1 MDKIEIKQQL
11 IQLENRDV
19 VQKWFNI
26 IHKRDLNLTRTKEI
40 NSAAKQSSE
49 FFKNAELANYTV
61 RPLLTFYG
69 ISTLS
74 RALILLLKPNSGE
87 NTLAAGHGLQTMNWS
102 NTLSSSEINQSLKN
116 IGQLEVKTCKGLFTE
131 LINGT
136 QNRISI
142 HANSSVVDWRLEYD
156 IPNIGFS
163 FTLNE
168 LISRIPDLNTDLKIL
183 KIEEKYCPV
192 DKMSFNN
199 ESGFRCNVNQRFEV
213 IKHTFKE
220 FGYAISNSNNA
231 YELTCSSEIFKK
243 NLPFF
248 LHQYVNKMFRS
259 IPVLHLVQP
268 FDDKN
273 YYSEIGITFLL
284 SYYLGM
290 LVRYFPT
297 HWNSLVQ
304 GERGDIYWP
313 VLNRAQNYV
322 ETVYPELIIEF
333 INDILKEKEKEKQR
347 ES

>member
-1 MDKIEIKQQL
+1 MDKREIKQQL
-11 IQLENRDV
+11 LQLENRDV

-26 IHKRDLNLTRTKEI
+26 IHNRELNLTRTKEI

-87 NTLAAGHGLQTMNWS
+87 NTLTAGHGLQTINWS
-102 NTLSSSEINQSLKN
+102 NTLSGSEISKSLRN

-142 HANSSVVDWRLEYD
+142 HVNSGGVDWRLGYD
-156 IPNIGFS
+156 IPNVGFS

-168 LISRIPDLNTDLKIL
+168 LISRIPDLNTDLKNL
-183 KIEEKYCPV
+183 RIEEKYCSV
-192 DKMSFNN
+192 NEMSFNS
-199 ESGFRCNVNQRFEV
+199 ESGFSCKVNQRFEL
-213 IKHTFKE
+213 IKHTFEE
-220 FGYAISNSNNA
+220 FGYAISNSNKT
-231 YELTCSSEIFKK
+231 YELTCSSEIFEK
-243 NLPFF
+243 NLPLF
-248 LHQYVNKMFRS
+248 LHQYVNKMFGA
-259 IPVLHLVQP
+259 IPVLHVVQP

-273 YYSEIGITFLL
+273 YYSEIALTFLL

-304 GERGDIYWP
+304 GESGDIYWP
-313 VLNRAQNYV
+313 VLNRAQSYI

-333 INDILKEKEKEKQR
+333 INDILKEKEV
-347 ES
+347 

>member
-1 MDKIEIKQQL
+1 MDKKEIKQQL
-11 IQLENRDV
+11 LQLENRDV

-26 IHKRDLNLTRTKEI
+26 IHKRELNSTRTKEI

-49 FFKNAELANYTV
+49 FLKNAELANYTV

-87 NTLAAGHGLQTMNWS
+87 NTLTAGHGLQTINWS
-102 NTLSSSEINQSLKN
+102 NTLSGNEISKSLKN

-142 HANSSVVDWRLEYD
+142 HVNSGGVDWRLEYD
-156 IPNIGFS
+156 IPHVGFNL
-163 FTLNE
+163 TLND
-168 LISRIPDLNTDLKIL
+168 LISRIPDLNADLKNLI
-183 KIEEKYCPV
+183 IEEKYCSV
-192 DKMSFNN
+192 NEMSFNS
-199 ESGFRCNVNQRFEV
+199 ESGFRCKVNQRFEL
-213 IKHTFKE
+213 IKHTFEE
-220 FGYAISNSNNA
+220 FGYAISDSNKT
-231 YELTCSSEIFKK
+231 YELSCSSEIFTK
-243 NLPFF
+243 NLPLF
-248 LHQYVNKMFRS
+248 LHKYVNKMFGA
-259 IPVLHLVQP
+259 IPVLHIVQP
-268 FDDKN
+268 FDNKN
-273 YYSEIGITFLL
+273 YYSEIALTFLL

-304 GERGDIYWP
+304 GESGDIYWP
-313 VLNRAQNYV
+313 VLNRAQSYV

-333 INDILKEKEKEKQR
+333 INDILKEKEE
-347 ES
+347 